1 MDRQQHFWHLA
12 SIQSA
17 AQAIPSILIGGILAE
32 QYGSAIAISSICV
45 GNLILWVI
53 GLCVIS
59 MAAKSRINAIEN
71 VKGYLGKFGGIA
83 MSLTLALAFIAWYML
98 EIQSTTDALKSFFK
112 NGDKW
117 DPLFFGSACGVTIA
131 ILSRGGIRLIKW
143 FCTIAF
149 PFLLLF
155 ILYGMW
161 TSAPLDRDG
170 LWSFSFL
177 GIICVT
183 SLTLSG
189 MVNLPT
195 FFRHAKSRADSVIAL
210 TLLTIFNALFQ
221 LFSIYT
227 RMTLPSD
234 FFTKL
239 GAFPELLIAAFLI
252 LALLCTNLVNIYFAS
267 ACIETMT
274 PKLSRP
280 NAYLWVG
287 IVGTAAY
294 ACLRNP
300 APVTFLENLVSNFIA
315 NLGVVLLIS
324 YLVGVIVKHRPRQME
339 KAVSNTCWGIGCLLA
354 LIAQMQYPNRLD
366 LVFTIGVSSS
376 IFSFLCVLF
385 IEETHWSFRKLRA
398 RNVR

>member
-1 MDRQQHFWHLA
+1 MDRQQNFWQLA

-32 QYGSAIAISSICV
+32 QYGSAVAFTSICV

-59 MAAKSRINAIEN
+59 MAAKSRTNAIEN
-71 VKGYLGKFGGIA
+71 VKGYLGKFGGTA

-98 EIQSTTDALKSFFK
+98 EIQSTTDALKPFFK
-112 NGDKW
+112 TTDKW
-117 DPLFFGSACGVTIA
+117 DPLFFGSVCGVVIA

-149 PFLLLF
+149 PFLLCF
-155 ILYGMW
+155 VLYAIW
-161 TSAPLDRDG
+161 TSAPIAHDG
-170 LWSFSFL
+170 LWGFSFL
-177 GIICVT
+177 GIISAA
-183 SLTLSG
+183 SLTLPG

-195 FFRHAKSRADSVIAL
+195 FFRHARSRADSIIAL
-210 TLLTIFNALFQ
+210 MLLTVFNALFQ
-221 LFSIYT
+221 IFSIYT

-239 GAFPELLIAAFLI
+239 NAFPELIIAAFAVL
-252 LALLCTNLVNIYFAS
+252 LLLCTNLVNIYFAS
-267 ACIETMT
+267 ACIESITQ
-274 PKLSRP
+274 KISRP
-280 NAYLWVG
+280 NGYLLVG

-294 ACLRNP
+294 ACLRDP
-300 APVTFLENLVSNFIA
+300 TPVLFLENLVDNFIA

-354 LIAQMQYPNRLD
+354 LIAQVQYPDRLD

-376 IFSFLCVLF
+376 VFSFLCVLF
-385 IEETHWSFRKLRA
+385 IEETLWSFRKLRA